1 MSWAG
6 DLTLLAFWSPGPG
19 EMLLLAL
26 VALLLYGGDLPE
38 VARSWGKMFTEFRRN
53 LTGIQNEINSAI
65 YAEPEPVRK
74 LQYYPEF
81 RHDDP
86 YDAAAA
92 SATVVDAATS
102 NVPVGDAAAT
112 GVAASEAAHGAALS
126 GAAASGDGASEAG
139 GVPTAPEGAGHGYS
153 AAAGSSAAGSVHD
166 PVSDE
171 QDSARVS

>member
-1 MSWAG
+1 
-6 DLTLLAFWSPGPG
+6 
-19 EMLLLAL
+19 MLLLAL

-102 NVPVGDAAAT
+102 DAAGAVAT
-112 GVAASEAAHGAALS
+112 GADVPNGEVPSADAPNADVPSGGDSVAVFSS
-126 GAAASGDGASEAG
+126 PD
-139 GVPTAPEGAGHGYS
+139 GVPGVAETGYS
-153 AAAGSSAAGSVHD
+153 AAAGSSAVGPEHES
-166 PVSDE
+166 VSDE
-171 QDSARVS
+171 QDSARVG